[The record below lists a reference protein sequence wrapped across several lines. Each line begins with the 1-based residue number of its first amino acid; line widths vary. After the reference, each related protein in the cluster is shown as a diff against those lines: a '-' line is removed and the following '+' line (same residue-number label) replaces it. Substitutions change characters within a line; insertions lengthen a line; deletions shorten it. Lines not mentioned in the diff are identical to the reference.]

1 MTEFVHRD
9 GKEVSV
15 VGSRKHVAVVNAA
28 ASILPGVGQDDDV
41 LVGQTAQTIVQRFD
55 LQRGEITIA
64 VEGVEMRR
72 QRRPLPHAIMGNA
85 HSGILT
91 CQGHS
96 THIETIAIIAEGRI
110 LQNLIT
116 RRFRIGKKLLLLGR
130 SVSLGYD
137 HQINTCLLLIPTVYP
152 SPRRG
157 RSLNRADQNVIDLHR
172 VTHCAHRSSLIVE
185 QRNRHLHISARKG
198 E

>member
-1 MTEFVHRD
+1 
-9 GKEVSV
+9 
-15 VGSRKHVAVVNAA
+15 
-28 ASILPGVGQDDDV
+28 
-41 LVGQTAQTIVQRFD
+41 
-55 LQRGEITIA
+55 
-64 VEGVEMRR
+64 MRR
-72 QRRPLPHAIMGNA
+72 QRRPLPHAIVGNA

-116 RRFRIGKKLLLLGR
+116 RRFRISKKLLLLGR

-137 HQINTCLLLIPTVYP
+137 HQINARLPFTPTVYP

-172 VTHCAHRSSLIVE
+172 VTHCAHRSSFIVE
-185 QRNRHLHISARKG
+185 QRNCHQHISTREG